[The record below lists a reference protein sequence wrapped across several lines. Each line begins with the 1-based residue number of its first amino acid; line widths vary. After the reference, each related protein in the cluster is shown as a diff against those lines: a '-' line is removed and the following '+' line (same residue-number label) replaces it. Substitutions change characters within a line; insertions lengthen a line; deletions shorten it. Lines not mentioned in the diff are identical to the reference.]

1 MCDAVNLYVHWVQK
15 ACVTHPTLPM
25 AKTCLKRRLSDDK
38 TVSSGW
44 GRASGIL
51 DGAGLQEFWLRRL
64 GLLAGRVLKDSRN
77 EHNAAKTTCFD
88 IKN

>member
-1 MCDAVNLYVHWVQK
+1 MCDAVNLYVYWAQN
-15 ACVTHPTLPM
+15 ACVTHPALQI

-51 DGAGLQEFWLRRL
+51 VAAAWAFGGQSSEGL
-64 GLLAGRVLKDSRN
+64 
-77 EHNAAKTTCFD
+77 
-88 IKN
+88 KN